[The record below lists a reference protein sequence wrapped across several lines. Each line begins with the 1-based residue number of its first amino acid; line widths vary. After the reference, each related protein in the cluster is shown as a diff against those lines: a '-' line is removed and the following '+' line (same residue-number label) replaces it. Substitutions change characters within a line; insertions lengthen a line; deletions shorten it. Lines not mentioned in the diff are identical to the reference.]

1 MKPYFIWAGVFSLAI
16 NVLLLAAPLYMLQVF
31 DRVVTSRSHETLL
44 MLTVAAL
51 AALTAMAAL
60 DAVRGRLLAAAGL
73 ALDRRIGPRV
83 LHGILEASRAPQ
95 AGPGAPS
102 LRDVATLRAFLV
114 GPGVIALFD
123 APWLPFFLGV
133 IFLFHPLM
141 GAIALGG
148 ALLMCVLAFL
158 NERLTRRPLERTQSA
173 GRRAGRFIDSGLR
186 NTEVIAGLGMLPAV
200 ARRWAGLTDA
210 ALASA

>member
-1 MKPYFIWAGVFSLAI
+1 VKPYFIWAGVFSLAI

-51 AALTAMAAL
+51 AALAAMAAL

-73 ALDRRIGPRV
+73 ALDRRVGPRV
-83 LHGILEASRAPQ
+83 LHGILEASRTPNSAPR
-95 AGPGAPS
+95 AGHGTPS

-123 APWLPFFLGV
+123 AP
-133 IFLFHPLM
+133 
-141 GAIALGG
+141 
-148 ALLMCVLAFL
+148 
-158 NERLTRRPLERTQSA
+158 
-173 GRRAGRFIDSGLR
+173 
-186 NTEVIAGLGMLPAV
+186 
-200 ARRWAGLTDA
+200 
-210 ALASA
+210 